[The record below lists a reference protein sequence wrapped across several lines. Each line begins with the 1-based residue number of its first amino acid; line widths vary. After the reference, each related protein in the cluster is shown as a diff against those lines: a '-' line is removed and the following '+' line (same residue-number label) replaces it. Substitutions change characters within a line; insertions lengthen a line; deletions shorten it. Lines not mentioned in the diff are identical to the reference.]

1 MMTTADSTIPRYN
14 CRERQKGEKRC
25 QIVIFIKK
33 ITKRLNFYLKLD
45 YMRGKEG
52 KKRQTSRDTTSDAN
66 FVSINA
72 GLQRHVRDKDQSFF
86 RNSRLL

>member
-14 CRERQKGEKRC
+14 CRERQKGEKRY
-25 QIVIFIKK
+25 QTVIFIKK

-45 YMRGKEG
+45 HMRGKEG
-52 KKRQTSRDTTSDAN
+52 EKKEAN

-72 GLQRHVRDKDQSFF
+72 GLQRHVRAKDKSYF
-86 RNSRLL
+86 RNSKLL

>member
-25 QIVIFIKK
+25 QTVIFIKK

-52 KKRQTSRDTTSDAN
+52 KKKTD
-66 FVSINA
+66 
-72 GLQRHVRDKDQSFF
+72 
-86 RNSRLL
+86 

>member
-14 CRERQKGEKRC
+14 CRERQKGEKKT
-25 QIVIFIKK
+25 VIFIKK

-52 KKRQTSRDTTSDAN
+52 KKRQTSRDTKSDAN

-72 GLQRHVRDKDQSFF
+72 GLQRHVRAKDQSYF